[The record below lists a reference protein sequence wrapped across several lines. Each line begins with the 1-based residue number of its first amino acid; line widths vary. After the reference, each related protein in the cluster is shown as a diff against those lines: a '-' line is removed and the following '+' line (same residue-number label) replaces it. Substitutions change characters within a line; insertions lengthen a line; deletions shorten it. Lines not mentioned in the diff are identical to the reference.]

1 MKTLQDQVALL
12 NEACSTET
20 LFAKLV
26 QIMGYNGY
34 DKVSYGCATDCPSLG
49 LKKKHGHA
57 SNFSESWL
65 KHYAEF
71 DLSGIDP
78 VHIHLVEKRTP
89 AFWSTC
95 EENASTASRQLMR
108 NAADAGLNGGIIIP
122 LCDVGGEL
130 SMVSVSNT
138 EVSAREETYET
149 LAAINLIST
158 YFYQNY
164 KSLIKK
170 PDPVY
175 LSPREYEVIN
185 WAAEGKTDSEIAA
198 ITNISTA
205 TVRYHWK
212 NIFMKLNVFSRVS
225 AVSKAVQL
233 HLVKPQYFIIKN

>member
-12 NEACSTET
+12 GEAQSTEK
-20 LFAKLV
+20 LFASLV
-26 QIMGYNGY
+26 EIMLMNGY
-34 DKVSYGCATDCPSLG
+34 DKTSYGCATDCPSIG

-71 DLSGIDP
+71 DLSHIDP

-89 AFWSTC
+89 AFWSDC
-95 EENASTASRQLMR
+95 EKNASLASRQLMR

-122 LCDVGGEL
+122 LSDINGEL

-138 EVSAREETYET
+138 EVTDRVERYET
-149 LAAINLIST
+149 LAAINLISS
-158 YFYQNY
+158 YFYQKY

-170 PDPVY
+170 PDPVH
-175 LSPREYEVIN
+175 LSPREYEILN

-198 ITNISTA
+198 ITGISAA

-212 NIFMKLNVFSRVS
+212 NIFLKLDVYGRVH

-233 HLVKPQYFIIKN
+233 HLVKPQYFMRKK